1 VLSPV
6 EALFVLMH
14 ALSSDTRVIY
24 IITIS
29 FFDSFDYDFELNDFD
44 EEDSYYQR
52 AVELREK
59 LAQVSYTL
67 TDDGFGK
74 LVDIIFRDKLE
85 TIMSCGDSDSQTS
98 VIRTQLNQ
106 DAICKSIATH
116 YGWSEV
122 DTRRRE
128 LVRKYCNGVAE
139 YLRQNRTN
147 SGSLLN

>member
-1 VLSPV
+1 
-6 EALFVLMH
+6 MH

-24 IITIS
+24 VLTVS
-29 FFDSFDYDFELNDFD
+29 LFDSFDYDFELLNDFD
-44 EEDSYYQR
+44 EEDSHYR
-52 AVELREK
+52 RGVELREK
-59 LAQVSYTL
+59 LSQVSSYTL
-67 TDDGFGK
+67 TDDGFVK

-139 YLRQNRTN
+139 YLSEQT
-147 SGSLLN
+147 GIPLPT